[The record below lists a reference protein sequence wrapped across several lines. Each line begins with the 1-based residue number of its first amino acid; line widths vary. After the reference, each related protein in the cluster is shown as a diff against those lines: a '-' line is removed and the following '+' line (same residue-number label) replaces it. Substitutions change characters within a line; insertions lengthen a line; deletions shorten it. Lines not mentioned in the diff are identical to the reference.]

1 MRTLVKPEDA
11 GLLALITQAH
21 TGQAPE
27 VQSQV
32 IAEEAQ
38 PGEMHTGV
46 NGSAVI
52 KPHHEFGYNVAL
64 IGKDGQPAHDKDAG
78 YHAPDITDAR
88 DYAKSKVH
96 DHETDPND
104 HDMNAVSALH
114 ASKTYHAAAH
124 MLDNHG
130 GSDELHR
137 TIVQGLR
144 KLANQH
150 ADDYHKYSALG
161 TQTSHAHHDIAHG
174 MTHDA
179 INDVL
184 RAHNR

>member
-11 GLLALITQAH
+11 GLLALITSVRTGVAPEQAVEVMSEEAVPGEQH
-21 TGQAPE
+21 TG
-27 VQSQV
+27 
-32 IAEEAQ
+32 I
-38 PGEMHTGV
+38 

-52 KPHHEFGYNVAL
+52 KPHPEFGYNVAL
-64 IGKDGQPAHDKDAG
+64 INKDGQPAHDKDAG

-96 DHETDPND
+96 DEETDPND
-104 HDMNAVSALH
+104 HDINAVSALH

-130 GSDELHR
+130 SSGELHN

-150 ADDYHKYSALG
+150 AEDYHAHSALG
-161 TQTSHAHHDIAHG
+161 TQTSHGHHDIAHG